1 MVNQTLQN
9 MKSRFLF
16 PHKWRTTGIILFII
30 GFIIHLFNRAT
41 SDVIGNW
48 TQLHPIIIGLDS
60 QIFVNDVEC
69 LTLIIGLLL
78 IGFSKEKIE
87 DEQIAQLRSDCLQWA
102 IYVNYGI
109 FIVCVVFINGGD
121 FLTVIMYNIVSPILF
136 FTIRFRWKIYQL
148 NRLLKKEEN
157 QALNHI

>member
-1 MVNQTLQN
+1 LVNQTLQI

-16 PHKWRTTGIILFII
+16 PHGWKITGTILFLIGFVLYLVSVSSGII
-30 GFIIHLFNRAT
+30 
-41 SDVIGNW
+41 DKW
-48 TQLHPIIIGLDS
+48 TQMHRLVLGMDS
-60 QIFVNDVEC
+60 QILVNDAQC

-78 IGFSKEKIE
+78 IGFSKEEIE

-109 FIVCVVFINGGD
+109 FILCVIFINGTA
-121 FLTVIMYNIVSPILF
+121 FLTVMMYNIISPILF
-136 FTIRFRWKIYQL
+136 FIIRFRWKVYLL